1 MSKMRLI
8 SLYLLLIFSI
18 YSCNF
23 IEINKQTIDDLIP
36 DNTSLIIRIDNPSK
50 FKSDLINNAVSL
62 KLLANQ
68 TDYKFNEQIKIVEKF
83 SDKNPILIC
92 LSDEKNNKSYTII
105 TKQSNE
111 PIDFSNDE
119 IHKKIIDSIYVI
131 SNSKIIVESSKLNI
145 NPLYEKYKNL
155 KSDDATF
162 SIFAKNSFSNNFFIS
177 VFGKSVQNINSDI
190 FLKANLFNDKI
201 LINGV
206 SVIDDSISKS
216 NNIFKNSIPKE
227 NKINR
232 AIPNSYKNF
241 YSFKIDDDEIEEIGI
256 IGIDNEQI
264 AVFRSSD
271 INKTKIK
278 FKDYKTYDNYKGKDI
293 LEIPE
298 KERFKKLI
306 DSINMK
312 IEFEKIVVIDEYIIL
327 SNSAKSIKTLIDNYL
342 LKNTYLYSQ
351 NYAKSNEHLSKESSY
366 EINSKNNSL
375 IDISKLIGLKSSMNE
390 FNNTRIQ
397 IVNENQIFHIN
408 GIIDN
413 DNNEYSEN
421 NINKIFSTKI
431 QGNVIIEPK
440 FVTNHITNAK
450 EIIVQDNNYDL
461 YSITNQGKVLWKKKL
476 NGKILGE
483 VKQVDLYKNGR
494 LQLIFATEKRLYV
507 IDRNGRDVNPFPKI
521 FRDKITQPLSVFDY
535 DNNKNYRFLITQGN
549 ELLMYDSKGK
559 IVKGFKYDAS
569 DEILYPPKHFRIKNK
584 DIISVMTKKGLKIL
598 NRKGKIRI
606 RIKDNVKFSNN
617 DVYRYNNNLIGISID
632 GNLTQINM
640 NGSTSNRKL
649 DLSKNHKINAKYNLV
664 AITNENKLSNLK
676 KSIELPFGDF
686 STPKIFSYN
695 KRKYISI
702 FDNQGKAIY
711 LFDDKLN
718 LFEGFPLYSNSN
730 IDLANIDKD
739 NNLEI
744 ILIEEEKSIRAYEIN
759 N

>member
-1 MSKMRLI
+1 MRLI

-36 DNTSLIIRIDNPSK
+36 ENTSLIIRIDNPSK

-62 KLLANQ
+62 KLSANQ
-68 TDYKFNEQIKIVEKF
+68 TDYKFNEQIKIVEKI
-83 SDKNPILIC
+83 SGKNPILIC
-92 LSDEKNNKSYTII
+92 LADEKNNKSYTII

-111 PIDFSNDE
+111 LIDFSNDQVYN
-119 IHKKIIDSIYVI
+119 KIIDSIYVI
-131 SNSKIIVESSKLNI
+131 SNSQSKIEKSELKSSR
-145 NPLYEKYKNL
+145 LYEKYKNL

-162 SIFAKNSFSNNFFIS
+162 SVFAKNSFSNNFFKS
-177 VFGKSVQNINSDI
+177 VFGKSIQNINSDM

-201 LINGV
+201 LINGL
-206 SVIDDSISKS
+206 SVIDDSTSKS
-216 NNIFKNSIPKE
+216 NNIFKNSTPKESKINSAIPK
-227 NKINR
+227 
-232 AIPNSYKNF
+232 SYKNF
-241 YSFKIDDDEIEEIGI
+241 YSFKIGDDEIEEIGI
-256 IGIDNEQI
+256 LEIDNEQI
-264 AVFRSSD
+264 VIFRSSN
-271 INKTKIK
+271 INKTKAK
-278 FKDYKTYDNYKGKDI
+278 VKDYKIYENYKGKEI
-293 LEIPE
+293 LEISD
-298 KERFKKLI
+298 KARFKKLI
-306 DSINMK
+306 DSINME
-312 IEFEKIVVIDEYIIL
+312 IEFEKTVVVDEYLFL
-327 SNSAKSIKTLIDNYL
+327 SNSVKSIKTLIDNYL

-351 NYAKSNEHLSKESSY
+351 NYAKSNEFLSKESSY

-390 FNNTRIQ
+390 FNNTKIQ
-397 IVNENQIFHIN
+397 IVNENYTFHIN
-408 GIIDN
+408 GIINN

-421 NINKIFSTKI
+421 KINKIFSTKI
-431 QGNVIIEPK
+431 EGNLIIEPK
-440 FVTNHITNAK
+440 FVTNHITKAK
-450 EIIVQDNNYDL
+450 EIVVQDSNYNL
-461 YSITNQGKVLWKKKL
+461 YLITNQGKVLWKKKL

-494 LQLIFATEKRLYV
+494 LQLIFTTEKRLYV
-507 IDRNGRDVNPFPKI
+507 IDRNGKDVNPFPKI

-535 DNNKNYRFLITQGN
+535 DNNKNYRFLVTQGN

-559 IVKGFKYDAS
+559 IVKGFKYDTS

-598 NRKGKIRI
+598 NRRGKIRI
-606 RIKDNVKFSNN
+606 KIKDDVRFSNS
-617 DVYRYNNNLIGISID
+617 DIYRYNDNLIGISID

-640 NGSTSNRKL
+640 NGSISYRKL
-649 DLSKNHKINAKYNLV
+649 DLSENHKINSKYNLTV
-664 AITNENKLSNLK
+664 INSDNKLTNLK
-676 KSIELPFGDF
+676 KSIELPFGNF
-686 STPKIFSYN
+686 SDPKIFSYN
-695 KRKYISI
+695 KRKYVSI

-711 LFDDKLN
+711 LFDDKLD

-730 IDLANIDKD
+730 IDLGNIDKD

>member
-1 MSKMRLI
+1 MRLI
-8 SLYLLLIFSI
+8 SLYLLLIFST

-36 DNTSLIIRIDNPSK
+36 ENTSLIIRIDNPSK
-50 FKSDLINNAVSL
+50 FKSDIINNAVSL

-83 SDKNPILIC
+83 SGKNPILIC

-111 PIDFSNDE
+111 LIDFSNDQVYN
-119 IHKKIIDSIYVI
+119 KIIDSIYVI
-131 SNSKIIVESSKLNI
+131 SNSQSKIEKSELKTSH
-145 NPLYEKYKNL
+145 LYEKYKNL

-162 SIFAKNSFSNNFFIS
+162 SIFAKNSFSNNFFKS
-177 VFGKSVQNINSDI
+177 VFGKSIQNINSDM

-201 LINGV
+201 LINGL
-206 SVIDDSISKS
+206 SVINDSTSKS

-227 NKINR
+227 SKINS
-232 AIPNSYKNF
+232 AIPKSYKNF
-241 YSFKIDDDEIEEIGI
+241 YSFKIGDDEIEEIGVLE
-256 IGIDNEQI
+256 IGNEQI
-264 AVFRSSD
+264 AIFRSSN
-271 INKTKIK
+271 INKTKAEV
-278 FKDYKTYDNYKGKDI
+278 KDYKSFDNYKGKEI
-293 LEIPE
+293 LEIAD
-298 KERFKKLI
+298 KARFKKLI
-306 DSINMK
+306 DSINMG
-312 IEFEKIVVIDEYIIL
+312 IEFEKIAVVDEYLFL
-327 SNSAKSIKTLIDNYL
+327 SNSVKSIKTLIDSYL

-351 NYAKSNEHLSKESSY
+351 NYAKSNEFLSKESSY

-390 FNNTRIQ
+390 FNNTKIQ
-397 IVNENQIFHIN
+397 IVNENHTFHIN

-421 NINKIFSTKI
+421 KINKIFSTKI
-431 QGNVIIEPK
+431 QGNLIIEPK
-440 FVTNHITNAK
+440 FITNHITKAK
-450 EIIVQDNNYDL
+450 EIVVQDSNYNL
-461 YSITNQGKVLWKKKL
+461 YLITNQGKVLWKKKL

-483 VKQVDLYKNGR
+483 AKQVDLYKNGR
-494 LQLIFATEKRLYV
+494 LQLIFTTEKRLYV
-507 IDRNGRDVNPFPKI
+507 IDRNGRDVKPFPKI

-535 DNNKNYRFLITQGN
+535 DNNKNYRFLITQGS

-559 IVKGFKYDAS
+559 IIKGFKYNTG

-598 NRKGKIRI
+598 NRRGKIRI
-606 RIKDNVKFSNN
+606 KIKDNVRFSNS
-617 DVYRYNNNLIGISID
+617 DIYRYNNNLIGISVD
-632 GNLTQINM
+632 RNLTQINM
-640 NGSTSNRKL
+640 NGSISYRKL
-649 DLSKNHKINAKYNLV
+649 DLSENHKINSKYNLTV
-664 AITNENKLSNLK
+664 INSGNKLTNLK

-686 STPKIFSYN
+686 SDPKIFSYN

-711 LFDDKLN
+711 LFDDKLD

-730 IDLANIDKD
+730 IDLDNIDKD

>member
-1 MSKMRLI
+1 MRLI
-8 SLYLLLIFSI
+8 SLYLLLIFSA

-36 DNTSLIIRIDNPSK
+36 ENTSLIIRIDNPSK

-68 TDYKFNEQIKIVEKF
+68 TDYEFNEQIKIVEKF
-83 SDKNPILIC
+83 SGKNPILIC

-111 PIDFSNDE
+111 LIDFSNDQVYN
-119 IHKKIIDSIYVI
+119 KIIDSIYVI
-131 SNSKIIVESSKLNI
+131 SNSQSKIKKSELKTSH
-145 NPLYEKYKNL
+145 LYEKYKNL

-162 SIFAKNSFSNNFFIS
+162 SVFAKNSFSNNFFKS
-177 VFGKSVQNINSDI
+177 VFGKSIQNINSDM

-201 LINGV
+201 LINGL
-206 SVIDDSISKS
+206 SVINDSVSKS
-216 NNIFKNSIPKE
+216 NNIFKNRTPKE
-227 NKINR
+227 NKINS
-232 AIPNSYKNF
+232 AIPKSYKNF
-241 YSFKIDDDEIEEIGI
+241 YSFKIGDDEIEEIGVLE
-256 IGIDNEQI
+256 IDNEQI
-264 AVFRSSD
+264 AIFRSSN
-271 INKTKIK
+271 INKTKTEV
-278 FKDYKTYDNYKGKDI
+278 KDYKISDIYKGKEI
-293 LEIPE
+293 LEISD
-298 KERFKKLI
+298 KARFKRLI
-306 DSINMK
+306 DSINME
-312 IEFEKIVVIDEYIIL
+312 IEFEKIAVVDEYLFL
-327 SNSAKSIKTLIDNYL
+327 SNSVKSIKTLIDNYL

-351 NYAKSNEHLSKESSY
+351 NYAKSNEFLSKESSY

-390 FNNTRIQ
+390 FNNIKIQ
-397 IVNENQIFHIN
+397 IVNENHTFHIN

-421 NINKIFSTKI
+421 KINKIFSTKI
-431 QGNVIIEPK
+431 QSNLIIEPK
-440 FVTNHITNAK
+440 FVMNHITKAK
-450 EIIVQDNNYDL
+450 EIVFQDSNYNL
-461 YSITNQGKVLWKKKL
+461 YLITNQGKVLWKKKL

-483 VKQVDLYKNGR
+483 VKQIDLYKNGR
-494 LQLIFATEKRLYV
+494 LQLIFTTEKRLYV
-507 IDRNGRDVNPFPKI
+507 IDRNGKDVKPFPKI
-521 FRDKITQPLSVFDY
+521 FKDKISQPLSVFDY

-559 IVKGFKYDAS
+559 TVKGFKYDTS

-598 NRKGKIRI
+598 NRRGKIRI
-606 RIKDNVKFSNN
+606 KIKDNVRFSNS
-617 DVYRYNNNLIGISID
+617 DIYRYNNNLIGISID

-640 NGSTSNRKL
+640 NGSISYRKL
-649 DLSKNHKINAKYNLV
+649 DLSENHKINSKYNLTV
-664 AITNENKLSNLK
+664 INSGNKLTNLK

-686 STPKIFSYN
+686 SDPKIFSYN

-711 LFDDKLN
+711 LFNDKLD
-718 LFEGFPLYSNSN
+718 LFEGFPIYSNSN
-730 IDLANIDKD
+730 IDLDNIDKD

>member
-1 MSKMRLI
+1 MRLI
-8 SLYLLLIFSI
+8 SLYLLLFFST

-36 DNTSLIIRIDNPSK
+36 ENTSLIIRIDNPSK

-68 TDYKFNEQIKIVEKF
+68 TGYKFNEQIKIVEKF
-83 SDKNPILIC
+83 SGKNPILIC

-111 PIDFSNDE
+111 LIDFSNDQVYN
-119 IHKKIIDSIYVI
+119 KIIDSIYVI
-131 SNSKIIVESSKLNI
+131 SNSQSKIEKSELKTSH
-145 NPLYEKYKNL
+145 LYEKYKNL

-162 SIFAKNSFSNNFFIS
+162 SIFAKNAFSNNFFKS
-177 VFGKSVQNINSDI
+177 VFGKSIQNINSDM

-201 LINGV
+201 LINGL
-206 SVIDDSISKS
+206 SVINDSTSKS
-216 NNIFKNSIPKE
+216 NNIFKNSTPKESKINSTIPK
-227 NKINR
+227 
-232 AIPNSYKNF
+232 SYKNF
-241 YSFKIDDDEIEEIGI
+241 YSFKIGDDEIEEIGI
-256 IGIDNEQI
+256 LEIDNEQI
-264 AVFRSSD
+264 VIFRSSN
-271 INKTKIK
+271 INKTKAEV
-278 FKDYKTYDNYKGKDI
+278 KDYKTSDNYKGKEI
-293 LEIPE
+293 LEIAD
-298 KERFKKLI
+298 KARFKKLI
-306 DSINMK
+306 DSINME
-312 IEFEKIVVIDEYIIL
+312 IEFEKIVVVDEYLFL
-327 SNSAKSIKTLIDNYL
+327 SNSVKSIKTLIDNYL

-351 NYAKSNEHLSKESSY
+351 NYAKSNEFLSKESSY

-390 FNNTRIQ
+390 FNNTKIQ
-397 IVNENQIFHIN
+397 IVNENHTFHIN

-421 NINKIFSTKI
+421 KINKIFSTKI
-431 QGNVIIEPK
+431 QGNLIIEPK
-440 FVTNHITNAK
+440 FVTNHITKAK
-450 EIIVQDNNYDL
+450 EIVVQDSNYNL
-461 YSITNQGKVLWKKKL
+461 YLITNQGKVLWKKKL

-483 VKQVDLYKNGR
+483 VTQVDLYKNGK
-494 LQLIFATEKRLYV
+494 LQLIFTTEKRLYV
-507 IDRNGRDVNPFPKI
+507 IDRNGRDVKPFPKI

-559 IVKGFKYDAS
+559 IVKGFKYDTS
-569 DEILYPPKHFRIKNK
+569 DKILYSPKHFRIKNK
-584 DIISVMTKKGLKIL
+584 DIISVMTTKGLKIL
-598 NRKGKIRI
+598 NRRGKIRI
-606 RIKDNVKFSNN
+606 KIKDNVRFSNS
-617 DVYRYNNNLIGISID
+617 DIYRYNNNLIGISVD

-640 NGSTSNRKL
+640 NGSISYRKL
-649 DLSKNHKINAKYNLV
+649 DLLENHKINSKYNLTV
-664 AITNENKLSNLK
+664 INSGNKLTNLK

-686 STPKIFSYN
+686 SDPKIFSYN

-711 LFDDKLN
+711 LFDDKLD

-730 IDLANIDKD
+730 IDLGNIDKD